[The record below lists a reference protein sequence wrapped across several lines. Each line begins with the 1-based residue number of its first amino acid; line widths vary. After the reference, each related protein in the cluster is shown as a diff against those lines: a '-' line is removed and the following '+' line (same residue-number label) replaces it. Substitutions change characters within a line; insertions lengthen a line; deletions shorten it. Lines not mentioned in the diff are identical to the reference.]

1 MDCLLRIAKLAVA
14 VGDTGNGVI
23 GMKCVKC
30 GYSVPEDSE
39 FCQYC
44 GAKIEIEADN
54 DESAITQQATEPVM
68 PQEQE
73 PVEAVA
79 DEVSEVDTDANGDTA
94 QAAAPDTT
102 SERVDDVL
110 ESEETSDKEETAKSE
125 EDLKITV
132 SDNASTQKE
141 KSAKKKQT
149 YCKRC
154 GGLIDQE
161 KKKCQGCG
169 KQYFRI
175 PKHLGA
181 GILAAIC
188 MVLIGL
194 NIFQY
199 TQTISIKQELEQ
211 ATSTIS
217 AREKTIS
224 DQKGTISNQKK
235 TISDL
240 NKDVAQYRERW
251 YDSFPKAMFMDEHV
265 VIVGNSN
272 NKYHK
277 YGCEDLDLSYFYAY
291 NTENAIAQGYRACS
305 KCN

>member
-1 MDCLLRIAKLAVA
+1 
-14 VGDTGNGVI
+14 
-23 GMKCVKC
+23 MKCLKC
-30 GYSVPEDSE
+30 SWPIPEDSE

-44 GAKIEIEADN
+44 GAKVEAETES
-54 DESAITQQATEPVM
+54 DETATTQQEQNESVM

-73 PVEAVA
+73 LEEVAA
-79 DEVSEVDTDANGDTA
+79 DEAPEADTDANSDTE
-94 QAAAPDTT
+94 QALDAA
-102 SERVDDVL
+102 SECADDVW

-125 EDLKITV
+125 EDLNITV

-161 KKKCQGCG
+161 KKKCQDCG
-169 KQYFRI
+169 KQYFKI

-199 TQTISIKQELEQ
+199 TQTISIKRELEQ

-224 DQKGTISNQKK
+224 NQKGTISNQKK

-251 YDSFPKAMFMDEHV
+251 YDSLPKAMFMDEHV
-265 VIVGNSN
+265 VIVGDSN

-277 YGCEDLDLSYFYAY
+277 YECEDLDLSYFYAY
-291 NTENAIAQGYRACS
+291 NTENAIAQGYRACP